1 MDYDRGFERGEVID
15 NERFLQRLMYRMMQI
30 MALEHPRRLGEM
42 IGAIFTHSP
51 EFFDPDAASNAGP
64 HFVHP
69 YTEFTDE
76 MREELRMSDEDYER
90 ISADVRQSLH
100 EDW

>member
-1 MDYDRGFERGEVID
+1 MTDEGFR
-15 NERFLQRLMYRMMQI
+15 QRLMYRMMQM
-30 MALEHPRRLGEM
+30 MAIEQPCRLGQM
-42 IGAIFTHSP
+42 IQAIFTHSP
-51 EFFDPDAASNAGP
+51 EFFDPGASSNAGP

-76 MREELRMSDEDYER
+76 MREELQMSDEDYEH
-90 ISADVRQSLH
+90 ISDDVRQTLH

>member
-1 MDYDRGFERGEVID
+1 MLRPDFDQLATHEPLPVRRALPQK
-15 NERFLQRLMYRMMQI
+15 RFRQRFMYRLMQM
-30 MALEHPRRLGEM
+30 MALEQPRRLGEM
-42 IGAIFTHSP
+42 IQAIFTRSP

-76 MREELRMSDEDYER
+76 MREELRMSDED
-90 ISADVRQSLH
+90 
-100 EDW
+100 